1 MPAIM
6 KSLLAFIAITT
17 LSSCAFLDEPVADLR
32 DLTGSTPTDIAPAAP
47 QQLPAP
53 SAVATPTPAPTKKL
67 PPAPSIPASQSGSSY
82 LIVAPIESIPETA
95 RNIAVVHFTRKDT
108 ERAVAMCKALTE
120 TLTLTDPGELPVSA
134 LNVALWPVAND
145 NAGGNCI
152 EMLTDYEPIDITIE
166 AAKRVNDKSEG
177 PFLLTQHRDSG
188 KRMIYDMSFVSR
200 SALKSAVGE
209 WRSLMG
215 SDPANWPP
223 YRSAK

>member
-6 KSLLAFIAITT
+6 KPLLAAIAITT
-17 LSSCAFLDEPVADLR
+17 VSGCAFLNEPVQDLR
-32 DLTGSTPTDIAPAAP
+32 DLTGSAPTSDAPPAPQPLQAPSEVVPPSPIQNLPAAP
-47 QQLPAP
+47 
-53 SAVATPTPAPTKKL
+53 T
-67 PPAPSIPASQSGSSY
+67 IPASVSGSSY
-82 LIVAPIESIPETA
+82 LIVAPIESIPDTA

-108 ERAVAMCKALTE
+108 DRAVAMCKALTE
-120 TLTLTDPGELPVSA
+120 TLTLTDTSELPESA

-145 NAGGNCI
+145 NAGANCI

-166 AAKRVNDKSEG
+166 AAKRVNEKSAG

-200 SALKSAVGE
+200 AALKSAVGE

-223 YRSAK
+223 YRSAR